1 MSVIFESLPGAEETA
16 PMPPSETTAVAGT
29 VYGYWVRAVNA
40 AGQGAWSDV
49 ATKIVP

>member
-1 MSVIFESLPGAEETA
+1 VTKSK
-16 PMPPSETTAVAGT
+16 TAVTELTSGARM
-29 VYGYWVRAVNA
+29 WARVRAVNA